1 MLKSDLILVTLT
13 LVLFN
18 PPRPFVGSVNDNV
31 ARFADAFLLASGV
44 IEHLVVWFTAY
55 MLVHVFD
62 LECCGLS
69 YLDSVADLGE
79 EGRSML
85 IGPQVT
91 VLNVVGVVS
100 YDS

>member
-1 MLKSDLILVTLT
+1 M
-13 LVLFN
+13 
-18 PPRPFVGSVNDNV
+18 P
-31 ARFADAFLLASGV
+31 
-44 IEHLVVWFTAY
+44 
-55 MLVHVFD
+55 VHVFD
-62 LECCGLS
+62 LEFCGLS

>member
-1 MLKSDLILVTLT
+1 M
-13 LVLFN
+13 
-18 PPRPFVGSVNDNV
+18 
-31 ARFADAFLLASGV
+31 
-44 IEHLVVWFTAY
+44 VWFTAY